1 MRDVHNKGGFLG
13 AAKQSALVFL
23 CWVHAGFA
31 ELFLAYQRMIQSGWY
46 EVLECAPG
54 EEEPGVCP
62 VRQLIAPQS
71 IQNEKDM
78 LI

>member
-1 MRDVHNKGGFLG
+1 MRDVHNKVGL
-13 AAKQSALVFL
+13 ADSVKQSLVLIL

-54 EEEPGVCP
+54 SEEPAVCP

-71 IQNEKDM
+71 IQNEKEM

>member
-1 MRDVHNKGGFLG
+1 MRDVLNKDGLMG
-13 AAKQSALVFL
+13 AVKQLVLQIL

>member
-1 MRDVHNKGGFLG
+1 MRGAHNKGGFTG
-13 AAKQSALVFL
+13 TAKQLTL
-23 CWVHAGFA
+23 QILYWVHAGFA
-31 ELFLAYQRMIQSGWY
+31 ELFLAYQRMLQSGWY
-46 EVLECAPG
+46 EVLECAPVD
-54 EEEPGVCP
+54 EEPAVCP

>member
-1 MRDVHNKGGFLG
+1 MRELENKGSLFG
-13 AAKQSALVFL
+13 AVKQSALLIL
-23 CWVHAGFA
+23 CWMHAGLA

-46 EVLECAPG
+46 EVLECSPG
-54 EEEPGVCP
+54 EEQPGVCP

-71 IQNEKDM
+71 IQNDKDM

>member
-1 MRDVHNKGGFLG
+1 MRDGHNKVGFVG
-13 AAKQSALVFL
+13 AAKRLTLQFLVGL
-23 CWVHAGFA
+23 HSGFA

-46 EVLECAPG
+46 EVLECSPG
-54 EEEPGVCP
+54 KEEPAVCP

-71 IQNEKDM
+71 NQNEKDM

>member
-1 MRDVHNKGGFLG
+1 MRDAHNKSGLLSQ
-13 AAKQSALVFL
+13 AKQLML
-23 CWVHAGFA
+23 QLLIGVHSGFA
-31 ELFLAYQRMIQSGWY
+31 ELFLAYQRMLQSGWY

-54 EEEPGVCP
+54 DEEPAVCP
-62 VRQLIAPQS
+62 VRKLIAPQS